1 MKRKTGNVTCKML
14 LILLLLGLVV
24 PGISACGSDGS
35 DDKKTDPVEVNI
47 SDYCT
52 FVFTGK
58 DSKGTATCNFE
69 GEELFDAL
77 MEHPDREEFFEDN
90 EDDLEELIDSV
101 TVELTQKSELSNG
114 DMIPMEVEYDE
125 DLAED
130 LEIEFLYPD
139 IEVTGLEEPLEYDLF
154 DDVEVTFSG
163 VSPYIDVNTK
173 HDINS
178 PIGYFELDTDKKYYA
193 KGETVVVTADC
204 DPEAKLNTY
213 YIKINSIQ
221 KEYIADVEFEFLSDV
236 SLLKDETELYDQ
248 IHEQMRD
255 EMNGTLTEY
264 EIILYDLFE
273 MGDVCGEVLFG
284 SDAQVNGQV
293 VIDSAYYLTINPE
306 DFINYHTTQLIIIYK
321 VPISFPCCPEE
332 TRYVYFT
339 AILYDVMND
348 DAGAVTADLTMLDT
362 TWNYGHLEGEAYEKL
377 ITEQEGK
384 YQVVAVP
391 VEDIPAFPYEVVIGP
406 AETEETTVET
416 TS

>member
-1 MKRKTGNVTCKML
+1 VTHGKSHLSVHFSASPLPEVVMVTTFLYILKIESFSEEELASYRKEVDFDPFRPSGRDKIVGIISIAGIIASILCGF
-14 LILLLLGLVV
+14 LINHSLGWL
-24 PGISACGSDGS
+24 
-35 DDKKTDPVEVNI
+35 NI
-47 SDYCT
+47 
-52 FVFTGK
+52 FTGK

-77 MEHPDREEFFEDN
+77 MEHPDREDFFEDN

-101 TVELTQKSELSNG
+101 TIELTRKSELSNG
-114 DMIPMEVEYDE
+114 DTIPMEVEYDE
-125 DLAED
+125 DHAED

-154 DDVEVTFSG
+154 EDVEVTFSG

-213 YIKINSIQ
+213 YVKINSIQ

-273 MGDVCGEVLFG
+273 MGDV
-284 SDAQVNGQV
+284 
-293 VIDSAYYLTINPE
+293 
-306 DFINYHTTQLIIIYK
+306 
-321 VPISFPCCPEE
+321 
-332 TRYVYFT
+332 
-339 AILYDVMND
+339 
-348 DAGAVTADLTMLDT
+348 
-362 TWNYGHLEGEAYEKL
+362 
-377 ITEQEGK
+377 
-384 YQVVAVP
+384 
-391 VEDIPAFPYEVVIGP
+391 
-406 AETEETTVET
+406 
-416 TS
+416 